1 MLTGWLGNPRA
12 DWHRCTLQEFVGL
25 LDLREGQTVL
35 DVGCGIGGGDFFM
48 AEEYGAAVHGIDLS
62 VNMVLI
68 ALERASQRP
77 LRTKVN
83 FTLQRILH

>member
-1 MLTGWLGNPRA
+1 M
-12 DWHRCTLQEFVGL
+12 QEFVSLLGL
-25 LDLREGQTVL
+25 SQGKAVL

-68 ALERASQRP
+68 ALERAAHRD
-77 LRTKVN
+77 LRSKVSRRR
-83 FTLQRILH
+83 LA